1 MGQSSAEV
9 ACMASSDTMQLTL
22 ITTCLTTCDMWIGLW
37 SGCYGFGTEHSLGM
51 TMPASMIHVS
61 LCSKNLAEQWRYV
74 VVIEG
79 GGLWG
84 GLV

>member
-1 MGQSSAEV
+1 MHGLFGYHAINLNHNLSNH
-9 ACMASSDTMQLTL
+9 M
-22 ITTCLTTCDMWIGLW
+22 CDMWIGLW

-51 TMPASMIHVS
+51 AMPASMIHVS